1 MFFSSRKIHTLLA
14 VSGFLAVACQRLPT
28 GPQVSETG
36 RKGSSTTG
44 PAAAATAATASALF
58 ANPVLPGDFPDP
70 SVVKVGD
77 TYWASATSSNWGPAF
92 PLLKSKNL
100 TGWELVGHVFPDKLP
115 AWADYYFWA
124 PEITQEGNKTY
135 VFYTAHKRGGNLAVG
150 VASAD
155 RPEGPYRDHG
165 PLVGQPAGSIDGFPM
180 RDERGALYLIWKED
194 GNSINQPT
202 PIWAQPLNE
211 TRTALTGEKTEL
223 FRNTAPWEGNLVE
236 GVSMVRHG
244 DYYYAFYAANGC
256 CGPACTYGTGVAR
269 AKNLLGPWEKN
280 PRNPVITATD
290 AWKCPGHGTVTQ
302 GFDGRWFLLHH
313 AYAAGSFE
321 NVGRQGVLTEFA
333 WTPDNW
339 PEFRATSPAPTAR
352 PAAARAVTD
361 EFTGAALGLD
371 WQWPIEDK
379 PQYALRGGQLRL
391 TAHPDQGGAALG
403 RHTLTANYTA
413 TTTLLAPAALPAGT
427 TAGLAAHGDPK
438 NALALTAGGG
448 KLQLW
453 ERRNGQ
459 QRILGETPLPAAAAK
474 AVQLRVQVSA
484 GNSYRFAWST
494 DGTTWTNP
502 LANDGAIS
510 GQFLPPWDR
519 GVRVGVLAQGPPSA
533 TAAFERFVLD
543 SQP

>member
-1 MFFSSRKIHTLLA
+1 MA
-14 VSGFLAVACQRLPT
+14 
-28 GPQVSETG
+28 
-36 RKGSSTTG
+36 
-44 PAAAATAATASALF
+44 PAPV

-70 SVVKVGD
+70 SVVKIGD

-92 PLLKSKNL
+92 PLLKSSNL
-100 TGWELVGHVFPDKLP
+100 TDWQLVGHVFPDKLP
-115 AWADYYFWA
+115 DWADYYFWA

-135 VFYTAHKRGGNLAVG
+135 VFYSAHKKGGNLAVG

-155 RPEGPYRDHG
+155 RPEGPYTDHG
-165 PLVGQPAGSIDGFPM
+165 PLVGQAAGSIDGFPI
-180 RDERGALYLIWKED
+180 RDEKGRLYLIWKED

-211 TRTALTGEKTEL
+211 ARTSLTDEKKEL
-223 FRNTAPWEGNLVE
+223 FRNTATWEGNLVE

-244 DYYYAFYAANGC
+244 DYFYAFYAANGC
-256 CGPACTYGTGVAR
+256 CGQGCRYGTGVAR
-269 AKNLLGPWEKN
+269 AKSLLGPWEKN
-280 PRNPVITATD
+280 PRNPILTAAD

-302 GFDGRWFLLHH
+302 RNGRWYLLHH

-321 NVGRQGVLTEFA
+321 NVGRQGLLTEFA
-333 WTPDNW
+333 WTADNW
-339 PEFRATSPAPTAR
+339 PEFGAQSG
-352 PAAARAVTD
+352 ARASNPVATQPVTD
-361 EFTGAALGLD
+361 EFTGAKLGLD

-379 PQYALRGGQLRL
+379 PQFALRGGQLRL
-391 TAHPDQGGAALG
+391 TAHPDKGGAALG
-403 RHTLTANYTA
+403 RHTLTGTYTA

-427 TAGLAAHGDPK
+427 AAGLAAHGDPK
-438 NALALTAGGG
+438 NAVALTAGGG

-453 ERRNGQ
+453 ERRDGKQ
-459 QRILGETPLPAAAAK
+459 QILAEATLPTAADK
-474 AVQLRVQVSA
+474 AVQLRMQVTG

-502 LANDGAIS
+502 LVNNGAVS

-519 GVRVGVLAQGPPSA
+519 GVRVGVLAQGPASV
-533 TAAFERFVLD
+533 TAAFERFALN